1 MGAADIDKLRIG
13 HGFDVH
19 RLVAGR
25 KLIIGGVT
33 IPFERGLAG
42 HSDADVLLHAICDA
56 LLGAA
61 GLSDIG
67 QQFPPSDPEYKDAD
81 SLVLLATVGRLV
93 WQAGYSRVVNVDAV
107 IMAERPQLNPFIPEM
122 RAKIGRALGLDVER
136 IGIKATTCEGLGF
149 TGREEGIAASAVC
162 LIARNG

>member
-1 MGAADIDKLRIG
+1 MSVADIDKLRIG

-61 GLSDIG
+61 GLPDIG
-67 QQFPPSDPEYKDAD
+67 QQFPPSDARYKDAD

-107 IMAERPQLNPFIPEM
+107 IMAERPQLNPFIAEM
-122 RAKIGRALGLDVER
+122 RAKIGRALSLDVER

-149 TGREEGIAASAVC
+149 TGREEGMAASAVC